1 MENLKISEKLFEDV
15 IYFVLGSLDDEVK
28 KKETPRRAVR
38 VPAAV
43 AALYLHCVCYVR
55 MCVCVCLSAYARL
68 YICFG
73 VRAAVHARATARVGK
88 YLKHGKFINRLT
100 YYI

>member
-28 KKETPRRAVR
+28 KEETPRRAVR

-43 AALYLHCVCYVR
+43 AALYLHYVCYVR
-55 MCVCVCLSAYARL
+55 VCVCVCMFE
-68 YICFG
+68 C
-73 VRAAVHARATARVGK
+73 VRAFIHLFWCPCSCTRHGNSAVGK
-88 YLKHGKFINRLT
+88 IYDKCTIYLQSV
-100 YYI
+100 